1 MAFLNSAF
9 HTVVYD
15 EAGFAVGKILK
26 LPLQSSI
33 WLAVAPW
40 LPENKRILPTHP
52 PLPPFKKKKKK
63 KKKKGNRTTLS
74 YSFQMHFETL
84 Y

>member
-15 EAGFAVGKILK
+15 EAGCAVGKILK
-26 LPLQSSI
+26 LPLKSSVL
-33 WLAVAPW
+33 LAVAPW
-40 LPENKRILPTHP
+40 LPENKRILPTRSP
-52 PLPPFKKKKKK
+52 RLKKKKKK
-63 KKKKGNRTTLS
+63 KKKEGNRTTLS
-74 YSFQMHFETL
+74 YSFQMHFEIL